1 MNIFLRELK
10 AHRWGLLFWS
20 LGMIS
25 MIYMGMVKY
34 GAYEASGESVQE
46 IMDALPKAIGAVFG
60 LTGFDLSTAAGF
72 YGVLFLYIAII
83 GAVHAVLL
91 GAGLIAKEERDRTSE
106 FLYSKPA
113 SRGKVL
119 TGKLLAGIF
128 NLVVLNVV
136 TLVTSIYVV
145 DILNKEAP
153 FTGDLVLLMVGLFF
167 LQLVFFSI
175 GALLAGSTHHPKAAA
190 SRASSIMFVT
200 FLMSF
205 VVNMSE
211 KLDFLKYVTPFK
223 YFDAANLMADHAL
236 DPVFVGLAVAII
248 AVAVVTTYRLYAA
261 RDLAV

>member
-1 MNIFLRELK
+1 
-10 AHRWGLLFWS
+10 
-20 LGMIS
+20 
-25 MIYMGMVKY
+25 
-34 GAYEASGESVQE
+34 
-46 IMDALPKAIGAVFG
+46 MDALPKAIGAVFG

-119 TGKLLAGIF
+119 TGKLLAGLF

>member
-1 MNIFLRELK
+1 V
-10 AHRWGLLFWS
+10 A
-20 LGMIS
+20 
-25 MIYMGMVKY
+25 
-34 GAYEASGESVQE
+34 GESVQE

-60 LTGFDLSTAAGF
+60 LTVFDLSTAAAF
-72 YGVLFLYIAII
+72 YGVLFLYFAII

-190 SRASSIMFVT
+190 SRASSIMFVP

>member
-1 MNIFLRELK
+1 V
-10 AHRWGLLFWS
+10 A
-20 LGMIS
+20 
-25 MIYMGMVKY
+25 
-34 GAYEASGESVQE
+34 GESVQE

-60 LTGFDLSTAAGF
+60 LTVFDLSTAAAF
-72 YGVLFLYIAII
+72 YGVLFLYFAII

>member
-1 MNIFLRELK
+1 
-10 AHRWGLLFWS
+10 
-20 LGMIS
+20 
-25 MIYMGMVKY
+25 
-34 GAYEASGESVQE
+34 
-46 IMDALPKAIGAVFG
+46 MDALPKAIGAVFG